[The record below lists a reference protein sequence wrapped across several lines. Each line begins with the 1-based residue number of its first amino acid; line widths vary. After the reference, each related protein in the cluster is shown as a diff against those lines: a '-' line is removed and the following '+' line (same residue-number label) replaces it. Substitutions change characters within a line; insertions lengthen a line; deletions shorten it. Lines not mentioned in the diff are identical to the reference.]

1 MAQFE
6 ITAPNGEKF
15 LITAPENA
23 SEKDVLAYAANQ
35 FNKQQTTQTVAP
47 VNPVED
53 MSTGKRFVSGMGVGL
68 SNIGRGVGQ
77 RLREG
82 LEFVSP
88 PSKGL
93 GQDITGN
100 RGGAASDVLGL
111 PTEQDIIASRQ
122 ANAPLLNTTAGQAGN
137 VTGQVLGLAPTAFI
151 PGANTYGGAAALGAL
166 TGFLTP
172 TAGDESRLAN
182 IGIGAGGGVVGQKIG
197 NVLTKALSRPTQQAT
212 RNLGQQAASQAEA
225 ELSGEALAR
234 GVGRG
239 YNYGYVGDDISAGL
253 NASRKEA
260 LKKGTQLGFKV
271 TPGQATGSKSLQQ
284 LEAKLESQPMTSGT
298 FNEIKAKNQTV
309 LNRVAAKAIGEKSDV
324 VDSALLGKAQERIG
338 GVYKLVAD
346 DKPRMINADDF
357 LSKLSA
363 IEDEFEG
370 LATVTDN
377 VLVNKFLNYATK
389 GEITGKQA
397 QDLASKLGKVA
408 TNNMTSPS
416 GDKALGLALY
426 QVKDQVDDVLQQ
438 GLSGKTAKAFAD
450 ARSQYRNLMLLTQR
464 SGVINP
470 SSGDVNGVALAGLLQ
485 QKDKTGF
492 LFNKNNTDL
501 FNAAR
506 FAQAFKPLVG
516 DSGTATR
523 SVVPSPTDFLLSLP
537 FSMATKAYTSTPVIN
552 AMTGTGNVNRF
563 LRQGVIDQ
571 EKLKYLSP
579 SSGLLGGVLSQQ

>member
-6 ITAPNGEKF
+6 ITSPSGETYT
-15 LITAPENA
+15 ITAPDNA
-23 SEKDVLAYAANQ
+23 SEKDVLAYAQKEFIKTPATKN
-35 FNKQQTTQTVAP
+35 VAP
-47 VNPVED
+47 ANPIQD
-53 MSTGKRFVSGMGVGL
+53 MSTGKRFASGVGVGL
-68 SNIGRGVGQ
+68 SNIGRGLGQ

-100 RGGAASDVLGL
+100 RGGTASDILGL
-111 PTEQDIIASRQ
+111 PTEQDIIASRK

-137 VTGQVLGLAPTAFI
+137 ITGQVLGLAPAAFI

-182 IGIGAGGGVVGQKIG
+182 TGIGAGGGVVGQKIG
-197 NVLTKALSRPTQQAT
+197 NVLTKVLSRPTQQAT
-212 RNLGQQAASQAEA
+212 QNLGQQAASQAEA

-234 GVGRG
+234 GVGGG
-239 YNYGYVGDDISAGL
+239 YNYGYVGDDVSAGL

-324 VDSALLGKAQERIG
+324 VDAALLGKAQQRIG

-346 DKPRMINADDF
+346 DKPRIINPDDF
-357 LSKLSA
+357 LNKIAA

-370 LATVTDN
+370 VATVAN
-377 VLVNKFLNYATK
+377 NPLVNKLLDYATK
-389 GEITGKQA
+389 NQITGKQA
-397 QDLASKLGKVA
+397 QDLASKIGRVA
-408 TNNMTSPS
+408 SNNMTTQS
-416 GDKALGLALY
+416 GDRELGLALFK
-426 QVKDQVDDVLQQ
+426 VKDYVDDILQQ
-438 GLSGKTAKAFAD
+438 GLKGKTAQEFAD
-450 ARSQYRNLMLLTQR
+450 ARNQYRNLMLLTQR

-470 SSGDVNGVALAGLLQ
+470 SSGDINGVALSGLLQ
-485 QKDKTGF
+485 QKDRAGF

-501 FNAAR
+501 YNAAR

-563 LRQGVIDQ
+563 LSQGIIDQ

-579 SSGLLGGVLSQQ
+579 SSGLLGGILSQQ